1 MSHWRC
7 PGCGTLRANSETEVC
22 GLCGAMSASNARAV
36 EPVLTRT
43 PPPASGHAKSRVADS
58 SRPVVTVR
66 MRTRHGPTV
75 TGTPEPTPM
84 LGARSGDIES
94 NSSGGDS
101 PTATQSW
108 PLEISKWANRVGRR
122 RLDVGAGVAVTLG
135 IITGY
140 FFLGLLI
147 GGALLASSRPIEVPT
162 QITSMVTW
170 SQTKWSDFTNSR
182 RSKAPGSTTTGALAQ
197 EGLADGD
204 AGLAEK

>member
-1 MSHWRC
+1 M
-7 PGCGTLRANSETEVC
+7 
-22 GLCGAMSASNARAV
+22 
-36 EPVLTRT
+36 
-43 PPPASGHAKSRVADS
+43 
-58 SRPVVTVR
+58 
-66 MRTRHGPTV
+66 
-75 TGTPEPTPM
+75 
-84 LGARSGDIES
+84 
-94 NSSGGDS
+94 
-101 PTATQSW
+101 
-108 PLEISKWANRVGRR
+108 
-122 RLDVGAGVAVTLG
+122 DVGAGVAVTLG